1 MGGLG
6 YATPAIA
13 HGHVYVGS
21 FDGKLRSLRATDGKV
36 TWSTAIGGRMLG
48 PAIVIGNLVFAA
60 TLDGHA
66 VGVRASDG
74 KIVWRRSQGRY
85 SPGIATDRHYYL
97 SLGKTLF
104 AFRGENSPP
113 ESEDGR

>member
-1 MGGLG
+1 
-6 YATPAIA
+6 
-13 HGHVYVGS
+13 
-21 FDGKLRSLRATDGKV
+21 
-36 TWSTAIGGRMLG
+36 MLG